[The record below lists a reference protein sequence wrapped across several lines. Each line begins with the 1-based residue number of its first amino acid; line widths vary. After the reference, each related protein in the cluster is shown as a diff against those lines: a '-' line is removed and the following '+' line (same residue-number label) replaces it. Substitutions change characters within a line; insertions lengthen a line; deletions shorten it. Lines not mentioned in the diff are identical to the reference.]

1 MTTKMNKITYFCCDS
16 ECNKE
21 VAYYG
26 APCCLE
32 HNPLVEEG
40 IPDSLSHETSECPGC
55 GMDIYVGANGYCSY
69 CWVERFGCEEEKP
82 MCLGCLD
89 DLDDCKCNEAPPSTP
104 TETLSPVEHKCS
116 GEWDYDR
123 GIRVCDFD
131 DDPACPQYQPIQFEW
146 KDRANCEC
154 KKSPMCKSCE
164 LYYGYADD
172 AYDGDTHN
180 CTNCKREFKNKYL
193 RNQSLCRDCED
204 MPPLPP
210 SPPNDLDE
218 QIAVIEEKLRG
229 IMTPGQTA
237 DWERLWYTA
246 QSKKRALECPGC
258 RDGVL
263 NQQGHM
269 VQGGCLDEP
278 ERIPWEDYDAD
289 DLRKMDLYSRH

>member
-69 CWVERFGCEEEKP
+69 CWVERFGCEEEERP

-89 DLDDCKCNEAPPSTP
+89 DIDQCRCKEAPPSTP

-116 GEWDYDR
+116 GGWDYNR
-123 GIRVCDFD
+123 GIRICDFD

-146 KDRANCEC
+146 KDRHNCEC
-154 KKSPMCKSCE
+154 NHSPMCKSCE
-164 LYYGYADD
+164 LYYG
-172 AYDGDTHN
+172 
-180 CTNCKREFKNKYL
+180 CSPK
-193 RNQSLCRDCED
+193 D

-210 SPPNDLDE
+210 SPPDDLDE
-218 QIAVIEEKLRG
+218 QIALIEEKLRG
-229 IMTPGQTA
+229 SMTIGQTE
-237 DWERLWYTA
+237 DWKRLWHIA
-246 QSKKRALECPGC
+246 HSKKRALECSGC
-258 RDGVL
+258 RDQVL

-269 VQGGCLDEP
+269 DPGGCLYEEDIAPWDE
-278 ERIPWEDYDAD
+278 DS
-289 DLRKMDLYSRH
+289 LRELDCTISRFNR